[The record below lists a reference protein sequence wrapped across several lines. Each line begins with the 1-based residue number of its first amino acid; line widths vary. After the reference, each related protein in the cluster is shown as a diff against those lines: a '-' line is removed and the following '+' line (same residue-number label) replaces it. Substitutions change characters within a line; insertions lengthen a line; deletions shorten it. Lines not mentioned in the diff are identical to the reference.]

1 MTVTRATTIR
11 PLVDDG
17 RLARGRGR
25 VSEARYQAASNAIGA
40 PTIIADDAAQRG
52 WLAPC
57 VSALVPSAR

>member
-25 VSEARYQAASNAIGA
+25 VSEAGSPAASHAIGA
-40 PTIIADDAAQRG
+40 PTIIADDPEQPG
-52 WLAPC
+52 WLAQC